1 MTPSPRTTTSRQ
13 RLLRPG
19 PGLLGLAL
27 GVWAGAGLLAAGAPA
42 DAAPYRVRTLV
53 TGLENPRGLTIAPNG
68 NLVLSEAGRGGSGP
82 CLVVGS
88 GNTLCYGTTGAVGLF
103 DRSTNVYSRALANL
117 PSLAVPDFPPD
128 PNGMGPAPFSEG
140 TGLADLTFNASGQL
154 FGVFGLGADPNLIPP
169 DSSPLFGRT
178 VAIDLA
184 AGSLTPLADIAGFEA
199 SQNPDGSRNP
209 DGSEDLNS
217 NPFAL
222 VVRGDDTYVTDSGG
236 NSLLRADAAN
246 QVSLVNVFPEEL
258 VDTSHLPFPF
268 PFPEVPAEAVPTGM
282 AIGPDGALY
291 ITQLSGFPFAPGSA
305 DVFRYDFINPVTRF
319 AGGFSNLIDI
329 AAGPDEALYLLQYS
343 DDFFGPPSGR
353 VLKLGL
359 DGSVRTV
366 FDDLVRP
373 TGLAVG
379 RDGTI
384 YVANDGD
391 GVNGQLLALTPSPVP
406 GPLPLLG
413 VGVAFAQARRLRR
426 RCRGLS
432 SARARRPAPPATASA
447 LDRPSPGG

>member
-1 MTPSPRTTTSRQ
+1 VTPPYAVQPMTPSPRNPASPRRPLPPGH
-13 RLLRPG
+13 RLLG
-19 PGLLGLAL
+19 VAL
-27 GVWAGAGLLAAGAPA
+27 GVWAGAGLLAAAAPA

-82 CLVVGS
+82 CIVAGS
-88 GNTLCYGTTGAVGLF
+88 SATLCYGTTGAVGVF

-117 PSLAVPDFPPD
+117 PSLADQSSPLFP
-128 PNGMGPAPFSEG
+128 EG
-140 TGLADLTFNASGQL
+140 TGLADLAFNSSGQL
-154 FGVFGLGADPNLIPP
+154 FGVFGFGADPNLIP
-169 DSSPLFGRT
+169 DAGSPLFGRT
-178 VAIDLA
+178 VAIDLTS
-184 AGSLTPLADIAGFEA
+184 GSLTPLADIAAFEA
-199 SQNPDGSRNP
+199 ALNPDGK
-209 DGSEDLNS
+209 DLNS

-222 VVRGDDTYVTDSGG
+222 VVRGDDTYVTDAGG
-236 NSLLRADAAN
+236 NSLVKADAAN

-258 VDTSHLPFPF
+258 VSTAHLPFPF
-268 PFPEVPAEAVPTGM
+268 PEIPAQAVPTGLT
-282 AIGPDGALY
+282 IGPDGALY
-291 ITQLSGFPFAPGSA
+291 IAQLSGFPFAPGSA
-305 DVFRYDFINPVTRF
+305 DVFRYDFSNPVTTF

-343 DDFFGPPSGR
+343 DNFFGPPSGR
-353 VLKLGL
+353 VLRLGL
-359 DGSVRTV
+359 DGSVRSI

-391 GVNGQLLALTPSPVP
+391 GVNGQLLALTPVPTP

-426 RCRGLS
+426 RCGGLS
-432 SARARRPAPPATASA
+432 PARSARVRQPAPPATASA
-447 LDRPSPGG
+447 LDRPSPES

>member
-1 MTPSPRTTTSRQ
+1 MLPSPRTTASRQ
-13 RLLRPG
+13 PPLRQG
-19 PGLLGLAL
+19 QGLLGLVL
-27 GVWAGAGLLAAGAPA
+27 GAWAGLLAAGAPA
-42 DAAPYRVRTLV
+42 DAAPYRARTLV

-82 CLVVGS
+82 CILAGS
-88 GNTLCYGTTGAVGLF
+88 GNTLCYGTTGAVGQF

-117 PSLAVPDFPPD
+117 PSLAVQSSPLFP
-128 PNGMGPAPFSEG
+128 EG
-140 TGLADLTFNASGQL
+140 TGIQDLAFNGSGQL
-154 FGVFGLGADPNLIPP
+154 FGVFGFGANPTLIPAAG
-169 DSSPLFGRT
+169 SPLFGRT

-199 SQNPDGSRNP
+199 TQNPDGQ
-209 DGSEDLNS
+209 DLNS

-236 NSLLRADAAN
+236 NSLVKADAAN

-258 VDTSHLPFPF
+258 VSTSHLPFPF
-268 PFPEVPAEAVPTGM
+268 PFPEVPAQAVPTGM
-282 AIGPDGALY
+282 TIGPDGALS

-305 DVFRYDFINPVTRF
+305 DVFRYDFTNPVTRF

-343 DDFFGPPSGR
+343 NDFFGPPSGS

-359 DGSVRTV
+359 DGSVRTI
-366 FDDLVRP
+366 FDDLVSP

-384 YVANDGD
+384 YVANNGD
-391 GVNGQLLALTPSPVP
+391 GVNGALLALTPVPTP

-426 RCRGLS
+426 RCGGLNPAR
-432 SARARRPAPPATASA
+432 SARARRPAPPAIASGG
-447 LDRPSPGG
+447 DHPSPGG

>member
-1 MTPSPRTTTSRQ
+1 
-13 RLLRPG
+13 
-19 PGLLGLAL
+19 
-27 GVWAGAGLLAAGAPA
+27 
-42 DAAPYRVRTLV
+42 
-53 TGLENPRGLTIAPNG
+53 
-68 NLVLSEAGRGGSGP
+68 
-82 CLVVGS
+82 
-88 GNTLCYGTTGAVGLF
+88 
-103 DRSTNVYSRALANL
+103 
-117 PSLAVPDFPPD
+117 
-128 PNGMGPAPFSEG
+128 
-140 TGLADLTFNASGQL
+140 
-154 FGVFGLGADPNLIPP
+154 
-169 DSSPLFGRT
+169 
-178 VAIDLA
+178 
-184 AGSLTPLADIAGFEA
+184 
-199 SQNPDGSRNP
+199 
-209 DGSEDLNS
+209 
-217 NPFAL
+217 
-222 VVRGDDTYVTDSGG
+222 
-236 NSLLRADAAN
+236 
-246 QVSLVNVFPEEL
+246 
-258 VDTSHLPFPF
+258 
-268 PFPEVPAEAVPTGM
+268 
-282 AIGPDGALY
+282 
-291 ITQLSGFPFAPGSA
+291 
-305 DVFRYDFINPVTRF
+305 VTRF

-426 RCRGLS
+426 RCGGLS

>member
-1 MTPSPRTTTSRQ
+1 MTPSPRNTASRQ
-13 RLLRPG
+13 RPLRPG
-19 PGLLGLAL
+19 LGLLGLTL
-27 GVWAGAGLLAAGAPA
+27 GAWAGAGLLAAAAPA
-42 DAAPYRVRTLV
+42 DAAPYRVRTLA

-68 NLVLSEAGRGGSGP
+68 NLVLSEAGRGGSSP
-82 CLVVGS
+82 CIVAGS
-88 GNTLCYGTTGAVGLF
+88 SATLCYGTTGAVGVF
-103 DRSTNVYSRALANL
+103 DRSTNVYSRALTNL
-117 PSLAVPDFPPD
+117 PSLANQSSPLFP
-128 PNGMGPAPFSEG
+128 EG
-140 TGLADLTFNASGQL
+140 TGLADLAFNGSGQL
-154 FGVFGLGADPNLIPP
+154 FGVFGFGGNPNLIP
-169 DSSPLFGRT
+169 SAGSPLFGRT

-199 SQNPDGSRNP
+199 SQNPDGQ
-209 DGSEDLNS
+209 GLNS

-236 NSLLRADAAN
+236 NSLLKADGAQ

-258 VDTSHLPFPF
+258 VGTSHLPFPF
-268 PFPEVPAEAVPTGM
+268 QDPVVPAEAVPTGM
-282 AIGPDGALY
+282 TIGPDGALY

-305 DVFRYDFINPVTRF
+305 DVFRYDFINPLTKF

-329 AAGPDEALYLLQYS
+329 ATGPDDALYLLQYS
-343 DDFFGPPSGR
+343 DDFFAPPSGR

-359 DGSVRTV
+359 DGSVRTI
-366 FDDLVRP
+366 FDDLVSP

-379 RDGTI
+379 RDGTV

-426 RCRGLS
+426 RCAGLNPGR

-447 LDRPSPGG
+447 LDRTTPGG

>member
-1 MTPSPRTTTSRQ
+1 MLPSPRTTASRQ
-13 RLLRPG
+13 PPLRQG
-19 PGLLGLAL
+19 QGLLGLVL
-27 GVWAGAGLLAAGAPA
+27 GAWAGAGLLAAGAPA
-42 DAAPYRVRTLV
+42 DAAPYRARTLV

-82 CLVVGS
+82 CILAGS
-88 GNTLCYGTTGAVGLF
+88 GNTLCYGTTGAVGQF

-117 PSLAVPDFPPD
+117 PSLAVQSSPLFP
-128 PNGMGPAPFSEG
+128 EG
-140 TGLADLTFNASGQL
+140 TGIQDLAFNGSGQL
-154 FGVFGLGADPNLIPP
+154 FGVFGFGANPTLIPAAG
-169 DSSPLFGRT
+169 SPLFGRT

-199 SQNPDGSRNP
+199 TQNPDGQ
-209 DGSEDLNS
+209 DLNS

-236 NSLLRADAAN
+236 NSLVKADAAN

-258 VDTSHLPFPF
+258 VSTSHLPFPF
-268 PFPEVPAEAVPTGM
+268 PFPEVPAQAVPTGM
-282 AIGPDGALY
+282 TIGPDGALY

-305 DVFRYDFINPVTRF
+305 DVFRYDFTNPVTRF

-329 AAGPDEALYLLQYS
+329 AAGPDDALYLLQYS
-343 DDFFGPPSGR
+343 NDFFGPPSGS

-359 DGSVRTV
+359 DGSVRTI
-366 FDDLVRP
+366 FDDLVSP

-384 YVANDGD
+384 YVANNGD
-391 GVNGQLLALTPSPVP
+391 GVNGALLALTPVPTP

-426 RCRGLS
+426 RCGGLNPAS
-432 SARARRPAPPATASA
+432 PARARRPAPRATASGG
-447 LDRPSPGG
+447 DHPSPGG

>member
-1 MTPSPRTTTSRQ
+1 MTPSPLHPASRQ
-13 RLLRPG
+13 RPLRPG
-19 PGLLGLAL
+19 HGLLGLAL
-27 GVWAGAGLLAAGAPA
+27 GAWAGAGLLAAGAPA
-42 DAAPYRVRTLV
+42 DAAPYRVRTLA

-82 CLVVGS
+82 CLVAGS

-103 DRSTNVYSRALANL
+103 DRTTNVYSRALSNL
-117 PSLAVPDFPPD
+117 PSLAVQSSPLFP
-128 PNGMGPAPFSEG
+128 EG
-140 TGLADLTFNASGQL
+140 TGLADLAFNGSGQL
-154 FGVFGLGADPNLIPP
+154 FGVFGFGANPTLIPGAG
-169 DSSPLFGRT
+169 SSLFGQT
-178 VAIDLA
+178 VAIDLT

-199 SQNPDGSRNP
+199 TQNPDGK
-209 DGSEDLNS
+209 DLNS

-236 NSLLRADAAN
+236 NSLVKADGAN

-258 VDTSHLPFPF
+258 VTTPPLPFPF
-268 PFPEVPAEAVPTGM
+268 PFPEVPAQAVPTGM
-282 AIGPDGALY
+282 TIGPDGALY
-291 ITQLSGFPFAPGSA
+291 IAQLSGFPFAPGTA
-305 DVFRYDFINPVTRF
+305 DVFRYDFINPVTKF

-329 AAGPDEALYLLQYS
+329 AAGPDDSLYLLQYS
-343 DDFFGPPSGR
+343 DDFWGPPSGSI
-353 VLKLGL
+353 LKLGL
-359 DGSVRTV
+359 DGSVRTI
-366 FDDLVRP
+366 FDDLVSP

-426 RCRGLS
+426 RCAGLS
-432 SARARRPAPPATASA
+432 PARSARARRPAPPATASG
-447 LDRPSPGG
+447 LDRPTPAG

>member
-1 MTPSPRTTTSRQ
+1 
-13 RLLRPG
+13 
-19 PGLLGLAL
+19 
-27 GVWAGAGLLAAGAPA
+27 
-42 DAAPYRVRTLV
+42 
-53 TGLENPRGLTIAPNG
+53 
-68 NLVLSEAGRGGSGP
+68 
-82 CLVVGS
+82 
-88 GNTLCYGTTGAVGLF
+88 
-103 DRSTNVYSRALANL
+103 
-117 PSLAVPDFPPD
+117 
-128 PNGMGPAPFSEG
+128 MGPAPFSEG
-140 TGLADLTFNASGQL
+140 TGLADLAFNASGQL

-282 AIGPDGALY
+282 TIGPDGALY

-426 RCRGLS
+426 RCGGLS